1 MEKILS
7 PANPGSQQ
15 ETFSPDVASQ
25 LRESTNLAP
34 EESGLE
40 VAGEWL
46 LVEEQGWSTLD

>member
-1 MEKILS
+1 MSSQETFMEKILS

-34 EESGLE
+34 EESGL
-40 VAGEWL
+40 AGEWL
-46 LVEEQGWSTLD
+46 LVEEQG